1 MAQPRRLHELLQE
14 PQEPFFV
21 DAYLIERGYSTK
33 LLEAQEG
40 LSLCWPH
47 NVSKNQVRPR
57 RDDLTR
63 KRGGFGR
70 GFLTKI
76 VYWQFVKK
84 NMKCEKEA
92 LKDRI
97 SPNHERILKSHCFVE
112 ESESET
118 KNLSPVSV
126 LEMHRCEVSPAHSND
141 KEEKPQKILSLIDSP
156 KKAFNI
162 LEELLRLA
170 YDPSMNYISE
180 STQNVSKEQKAS
192 DIDQDW
198 DLNSDES
205 TTDEEG
211 SSFSLDK
218 ETFGEIQEIVISE
231 LAESMTNWGNF
242 KFDMNKE
249 IGTEIEGAIFEEI
262 IDDLVL
268 DILKSN
274 CTNERC

>member
-1 MAQPRRLHELLQE
+1 MAQPRKLHELLQE
-14 PQEPFFV
+14 PQEPFYV
-21 DAYLIERGYSTK
+21 DTYLIERGYSTK

-47 NVSKNQVRPR
+47 NVSKNQVRLR
-57 RDDLTR
+57 GNGFIR
-63 KRGGFGR
+63 KRGVFGR
-70 GFLTKI
+70 GFLSKV

-84 NMKCEKEA
+84 NMKFDKKA
-92 LKDRI
+92 LKDGN
-97 SPNHERILKSHCFVE
+97 SQNHERILKSQCFVE
-112 ESESET
+112 ESGSET
-118 KNLSPVSV
+118 KNHSPVSV
-126 LEMHRCEVSPAHSND
+126 LEMHRCEVAPADSND
-141 KEEKPQKILSLIDSP
+141 KEEMPQKILSLIDSP

-170 YDPSMNYISE
+170 YEPSMKCISE
-180 STQNVSKEQKAS
+180 STRNNLKEQKAI

-211 SSFSLDK
+211 SSFSLDS
-218 ETFGEIQEIVISE
+218 ETFEEIRKIVISE
-231 LAESMTNWGNF
+231 MAESMTKWGNF
-242 KFDMNKE
+242 KFDMNRD
-249 IGTEIEGAIFEEI
+249 IGTEIENAIREEI
-262 IDDLVL
+262 IEDFVL